1 MFFWF
6 RIKYVIMGNTVFHF
20 ICYTWSI
27 PLPVSDPQYV
37 ALQPIDHHM
46 YLFYKELTQNT
57 PSPIL
62 QSRVARVCL
71 KDPGGN
77 RYVLPWDVT
86 THYGN

>member
-1 MFFWF
+1 
-6 RIKYVIMGNTVFHF
+6 MGNTVFHF